1 MKSGHSKTYRRALEN
16 ELGQLVERVDDLQ
29 ADENKGC
36 VHQIKAKM
44 HDGLETINLKRP
56 HADLA
61 QSLEPKSIRV
71 EKGVRPANSLP
82 ANENRRPPP
91 PRK

>member
-1 MKSGHSKTYRRALEN
+1 MKSVHSKTYRRALEN

-44 HDGLETINLKRP
+44 HDGLETINL
-56 HADLA
+56 
-61 QSLEPKSIRV
+61 
-71 EKGVRPANSLP
+71 
-82 ANENRRPPP
+82 
-91 PRK
+91 

>member
-1 MKSGHSKTYRRALEN
+1 VGCVGPGDHAQKNSIERDDDSMKSRHSKTNRRALEN

-44 HDGLETINLKRP
+44 HDGLETINL
-56 HADLA
+56 
-61 QSLEPKSIRV
+61 
-71 EKGVRPANSLP
+71 
-82 ANENRRPPP
+82 
-91 PRK
+91 